1 MSAKQRQWLFGVY
14 LELYNSFEKMT
25 KLLRRVGR
33 VGRVGLVKA
42 KHKPN
47 KPMTKTLAKT
57 KLAKLSKP
65 TKLATLAKR
74 AKRAERAKRAT
85 RANTKPAKPAKTV
98 NQAKRAASA
107 TRACLRGGNSC
118 KFQSFWDWQA
128 LQHRMVYRTE
138 WQPTSVA
145 GLHKQNKTNWKVL
158 TGLSLVQLG
167 LPDAIQL
174 VHPVRHV
181 LVPQQLVVV
190 MSCSLV
196 DHAGK
201 LHNMSFGFNLLNLAR
216 QAEQLGQPGRLAC
229 LTGLINPVTQLAY
242 SADQLNMFANKLRD
256 VYDVDQQTSLATMSN
271 SVVSMSKRIVG
282 AASAVLTGSCIAS
295 RLIAWFGID
304 ETVLPVVMQAA
315 VGALSALA
323 YLASQYGTEI
333 SLVKESLALVLRN
346 MNSSA
351 SQASLASQAS
361 SVKSSPWRA
370 SLASSVSLS
379 KSAGPVSQAELDSRV
394 GNLAFGLA
402 VARNVAK
409 QAGHELSILTDAWN
423 TLGAARMARSV
434 KSFVSASFGGADA
447 EKVEKFDVVVAKA
460 MRRVETNM

>member
-14 LELYNSFEKMT
+14 LELCNSFEKMT
-25 KLLRRVGR
+25 KLLRR

-47 KPMTKTLAKT
+47 KPMTKKLSKT
-57 KLAKLSKP
+57 KLAKLTKP

-74 AKRAERAKRAT
+74 AKRASRAKRAKPT
-85 RANTKPAKPAKTV
+85 NTKTAKTAKTV

-107 TRACLRGGNSC
+107 RRACLRGGNSC

-145 GLHKQNKTNWKVL
+145 GLHKQNKANWKVL

-174 VHPVRHV
+174 VHPVQRV

-190 MSCSLV
+190 MTCRLV

-242 SADQLNMFANKLRD
+242 SADQLNMFANKVRA
-256 VYDVDQQTSLATMSN
+256 VDRETSLATMSN

-282 AASAVLTGSCIAS
+282 ATSAVLTGSRIAS
-295 RLIAWFGID
+295 CLIAWFGID
-304 ETVLPVVMQAA
+304 ETVLPVVMQTA
-315 VGALSALA
+315 VGALAALA

-333 SLVKESLALVLRN
+333 SLVNESLALVLRN

-361 SVKSSPWRA
+361 SVKSGYGRA

-409 QAGHELSILTDAWN
+409 QAGHPLSILTDAWN

-434 KSFVSASFGGADA
+434 KSFVSASLGGADA
-447 EKVEKFDVVVAKA
+447 EKVVKFDVVVAKA

>member
-1 MSAKQRQWLFGVY
+1 
-14 LELYNSFEKMT
+14 MT

-47 KPMTKTLAKT
+47 KPMTKTLSKT

-74 AKRAERAKRAT
+74 AKRAK

-107 TRACLRGGNSC
+107 RRACLRGGNSC

-128 LQHRMVYRTE
+128 LQHRMMYRTE

-145 GLHKQNKTNWKVL
+145 GLHKQNKANWKVL

-174 VHPVRHV
+174 VHPVQRV

-190 MSCSLV
+190 MTCSLA

-216 QAEQLGQPGRLAC
+216 QAEQLGRPGRLAC

-256 VYDVDQQTSLATMSN
+256 VYDVDQQTSLATISN

-304 ETVLPVVMQAA
+304 ETVLPVVMQTA
-315 VGALSALA
+315 VGALAALA

-333 SLVKESLALVLRN
+333 SLVNESLALVLRN

-361 SVKSSPWRA
+361 SVKSGYGRA

-409 QAGHELSILTDAWN
+409 QAGHPLSILTDAWN

-434 KSFVSASFGGADA
+434 KSFVSASLGGADT

>member
-33 VGRVGLVKA
+33 GRGGSVKA

-47 KPMTKTLAKT
+47 KTMTKKLGKT
-57 KLAKLSKP
+57 KLAKPTKQTKL
-65 TKLATLAKR
+65 TKLATLATL
-74 AKRAERAKRAT
+74 AKRAKRAT
-85 RANTKPAKPAKTV
+85 RANTKPAKTAKTV
-98 NQAKRAASA
+98 NQAKRAAA
-107 TRACLRGGNSC
+107 RRACLRGGNSC

-138 WQPTSVA
+138 WQPTDVA
-145 GLHKQNKTNWKVL
+145 GLHKRNKKNWKLL
-158 TGLSLVQLG
+158 TGLTLVQLG

-174 VHPVRHV
+174 VHPVQRV

-190 MSCSLV
+190 MTCSLV

-256 VYDVDQQTSLATMSN
+256 VDRETSLATISN

-282 AASAVLTGSCIAS
+282 ATSAVLTGSRIAS
-295 RLIAWFGID
+295 SCLIAWFGID
-304 ETVLPVVMQAA
+304 ETALPVVMQTA
-315 VGALSALA
+315 VGALAALA

-333 SLVKESLALVLRN
+333 SLVNESLALVLRN

-351 SQASLASQAS
+351 SHASLASQAS
-361 SVKSSPWRA
+361 LVQTGRA

-379 KSAGPVSQAELDSRV
+379 KSAGPAQAKLDSRV

-409 QAGHELSILTDAWN
+409 QAGHPLSILTDAWN
-423 TLGAARMARSV
+423 TLGAARIARSV

-447 EKVEKFDVVVAKA
+447 EKVDKFDVVVAKA

>member
-14 LELYNSFEKMT
+14 LELCNSFEKMT
-25 KLLRRVGR
+25 KLLRR

-47 KPMTKTLAKT
+47 KPMTKKLSKT
-57 KLAKLSKP
+57 KLAKLTKP

-74 AKRAERAKRAT
+74 AKRASRAKRAKPT
-85 RANTKPAKPAKTV
+85 NTKTAKTAKTV

-107 TRACLRGGNSC
+107 RRACLRGGNSC

-145 GLHKQNKTNWKVL
+145 GLHKQNKANWKVL

-174 VHPVRHV
+174 VHPVQRV

-190 MSCSLV
+190 MTCRLV

-242 SADQLNMFANKLRD
+242 SADQLNM
-256 VYDVDQQTSLATMSN
+256 
-271 SVVSMSKRIVG
+271 
-282 AASAVLTGSCIAS
+282 C
-295 RLIAWFGID
+295 
-304 ETVLPVVMQAA
+304 
-315 VGALSALA
+315 
-323 YLASQYGTEI
+323 
-333 SLVKESLALVLRN
+333 
-346 MNSSA
+346 
-351 SQASLASQAS
+351 
-361 SVKSSPWRA
+361 
-370 SLASSVSLS
+370 
-379 KSAGPVSQAELDSRV
+379 
-394 GNLAFGLA
+394 
-402 VARNVAK
+402 
-409 QAGHELSILTDAWN
+409 
-423 TLGAARMARSV
+423 
-434 KSFVSASFGGADA
+434 
-447 EKVEKFDVVVAKA
+447 
-460 MRRVETNM
+460 